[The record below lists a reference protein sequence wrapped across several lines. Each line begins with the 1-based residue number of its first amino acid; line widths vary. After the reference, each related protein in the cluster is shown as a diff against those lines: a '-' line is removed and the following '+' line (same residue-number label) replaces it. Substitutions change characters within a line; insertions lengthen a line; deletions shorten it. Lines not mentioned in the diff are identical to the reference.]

1 MASCK
6 AAYYS
11 YRSTISFIKRIMTWL
26 RHRKSAR
33 LLRKKSNDDD
43 DNFRRILI
51 EHYCY
56 YYYLLLLLLWQY
68 KTSGCPGRKHDGWT
82 A

>member
-6 AAYYS
+6 APKYS
-11 YRSTISFIKRIMTWL
+11 YRWTRSFIKRIMTWL

-43 DNFRRILI
+43 DNFKRILI
-51 EHYCY
+51 KHYCY
-56 YYYLLLLLLWQY
+56 YYG
-68 KTSGCPGRKHDGWT
+68 SIKHLDAQVVST
-82 A
+82 MVEQREP

>member
-1 MASCK
+1 
-6 AAYYS
+6 
-11 YRSTISFIKRIMTWL
+11 MTWL

-56 YYYLLLLLLWQY
+56 YYYG
-68 KTSGCPGRKHDGWT
+68 SIKHLDVQVVSTMVGQREP
-82 A
+82 

>member
-6 AAYYS
+6 AANYS
-11 YRSTISFIKRIMTWL
+11 YRSTRSFIKRIMTWL

-56 YYYLLLLLLWQY
+56 YYYG
-68 KTSGCPGRKHDGWT
+68 SIKHLDAQVVSTMVGQREP
-82 A
+82 